1 MDNLKLD
8 CTLAYLNEGII
19 INEFDML
26 VESVNNEIG
35 NFSNITESLEIVNE
49 GKVTDAIITF
59 IKNIANK
66 IKTACERIASAIK
79 SFFQKSKVQEKMIED
94 KAAKVEKKEDITETE
109 KGKEAIEH
117 VQDRA
122 EKFVQDMAETFK
134 DEKDS
139 KPVKTE
145 SIKKSTK
152 DLFIL
157 EWYFGHTN
165 IDNTIKAIE
174 QNISVIKDF
183 LNNGT
188 PGTVV
193 DIPNWSWNNVF
204 KMRAINAND
213 FIDVSNIKQQYESIN
228 KYMGGL
234 EKSIDNTKK
243 LGSEIESLIPI
254 AEKKLNEDGN
264 DEDRTKDLN
273 YVKER
278 LSNLSK
284 DITSILNDLGKIS
297 ANAVKAKQFATQNY
311 NIILDVYGE

>member
-49 GKVTDAIITF
+49 GKIIDAIITF
-59 IKNIANK
+59 IKNIAGK

-94 KAAKVEKKEDITETE
+94 KAAKVEKKEDITEIE

-117 VQDRA
+117 IQDRT

-134 DEKDS
+134 DEKDD
-139 KPVKTE
+139 KPVKAET
-145 SIKKSTK
+145 IKKGTN

-157 EWYFGHTN
+157 EWHFGHTN
-165 IDNTIKAIE
+165 ITETINAIK
-174 QNISVIKDF
+174 QNVSVLKNF
-183 LNNGT
+183 LNTGAS
-188 PGTVV
+188 GTVEK
-193 DIPNWSWNNVF
+193 IPDWSWNNVF
-204 KMRAINAND
+204 KMRPINAND
-213 FIDVSNIKQQYESIN
+213 FIDISNIKSQYNSIN
-228 KYMGGL
+228 KYMKEL
-234 EKSIDNTKK
+234 EDTIDDAKYLSK
-243 LGSEIESLIPI
+243 EIESLIPI
-254 AEKKLNEDGN
+254 VEKKLNEEGN
-264 DEDRTKDLN
+264 DENKTKNLN
-273 YVKER
+273 FTKER
-278 LSNLSK
+278 LSGLSA
-284 DITSILNDLGKIS
+284 DVSSVLNDLGKIS
-297 ANAVKAKQFATQNY
+297 TNAVKAKQFATQNY

>member
-49 GKVTDAIITF
+49 GKVIDAIITF
-59 IKNIANK
+59 IKNIASK
-66 IKTACERIASAIK
+66 IKTACERIASAVK

-109 KGKEAIEH
+109 KGKEAIKH
-117 VQDRA
+117 VQDKT

-139 KPVKTE
+139 KPEKSET
-145 SIKKSTK
+145 IKKSTN

-157 EWYFGHTN
+157 EWNFSHSDVYK
-165 IDNTIKAIE
+165 TIKAIE
-174 QNISVIKDF
+174 QNISVLKNY
-183 LNNGT
+183 LNSGT
-188 PGTVV
+188 PGSVV
-193 DIPNWSWNNVF
+193 DIPNWSWHNLF
-204 KMRAINAND
+204 KLRAINAND
-213 FIDVSNIKQQYESIN
+213 FIDISNIKYQYESIN
-228 KYMGGL
+228 KYMIDL
-234 EKSIDNTKK
+234 DKSINAAKK

-254 AEKKLNEDGN
+254 VEKKLNEDGN
-264 DEDRTKDLN
+264 DENRTKNLN
-273 YVKER
+273 FTKER
-278 LSNLSK
+278 LSSLSLDISDILNTLSK
-284 DITSILNDLGKIS
+284 IS
-297 ANAVKAKQFATQNY
+297 TNAVKAKQFATQNY
-311 NIILDVYGE
+311 NIILSVYGE

>member
-49 GKVTDAIITF
+49 GKVIDAIITF
-59 IKNIANK
+59 IKNIAGK

-117 VQDRA
+117 VQDRI

-157 EWYFGHTN
+157 EWHFGHSN

-174 QNISVIKDF
+174 QNISVLKKF
-183 LNNGT
+183 LNDGT
-188 PGTVV
+188 PGNVV
-193 DIPNWSWNNVF
+193 NIPDYSWNNSF
-204 KMRAINAND
+204 KMHAINAND
-213 FIDVSNIKQQYESIN
+213 FIDISNIKKQYESIN
-228 KYMGGL
+228 NYMIGL
-234 EKSIDNTKK
+234 EKSIDNAKK

-264 DEDRTKDLN
+264 SEDKTKDLN
-273 YVKER
+273 FTKER
-278 LSNLSK
+278 LSSLSK
-284 DITSILNDLGKIS
+284 DISNILNNLGKIS
-297 ANAVKAKQFATQNY
+297 SNAVKAKQFATQNY
-311 NIILDVYGE
+311 NIILSVYGE

>member
-117 VQDRA
+117 VQDRT
-122 EKFVQDMAETFK
+122 EKFVQNMAETFK
-134 DEKDS
+134 DSKDN
-139 KPVKTE
+139 KPVKVET
-145 SIKKSTK
+145 IKKGTN

-157 EWYFGHTN
+157 EWHFGHTN
-165 IDNTIKAIE
+165 ITETINAIK
-174 QNISVIKDF
+174 QNVSVLKNF
-183 LNNGT
+183 LNTGT
-188 PGTVV
+188 GGTVEV
-193 DIPNWSWNNVF
+193 IPDWSWKNVF
-204 KMRAINAND
+204 KMRPINAND
-213 FIDVSNIKQQYESIN
+213 FIDISNIKSQYNSIN
-228 KYMGGL
+228 KYMKEL
-234 EKSIDNTKK
+234 EDTIDDAKYLSK
-243 LGSEIESLIPI
+243 EIESLIPI
-254 AEKKLNEDGN
+254 VEKKLNEEGN
-264 DEDRTKDLN
+264 DENKTKYLN
-273 YVKER
+273 FTRER
-278 LSNLSK
+278 LSGLSK
-284 DITSILNDLGKIS
+284 DVTKILNDLGTIS
-297 ANAVKAKQFATQNY
+297 SNAVKAKQFATQNY

>member
-26 VESVNNEIG
+26 VESVNNEIS

-49 GKVTDAIITF
+49 GKVIDAIITF
-59 IKNIANK
+59 IKNIAGK

-117 VQDRA
+117 VQDRT

-139 KPVKTE
+139 NPVKTE
-145 SIKKSTK
+145 TIRKSTK

-157 EWYFGHTN
+157 EWHFGHTN
-165 IDNTIKAIE
+165 IDNTITYFGI
-174 QNISVIKDF
+174 
-183 LNNGT
+183 
-188 PGTVV
+188 
-193 DIPNWSWNNVF
+193 
-204 KMRAINAND
+204 
-213 FIDVSNIKQQYESIN
+213 
-228 KYMGGL
+228 
-234 EKSIDNTKK
+234 
-243 LGSEIESLIPI
+243 
-254 AEKKLNEDGN
+254 
-264 DEDRTKDLN
+264 
-273 YVKER
+273 
-278 LSNLSK
+278 
-284 DITSILNDLGKIS
+284 
-297 ANAVKAKQFATQNY
+297 
-311 NIILDVYGE
+311 

>member
-26 VESVNNEIG
+26 VESVNNEIS

-49 GKVTDAIITF
+49 GKIIDAIVTF
-59 IKNIANK
+59 IKNIVRK

-109 KGKEAIEH
+109 KGKEAIKH
-117 VQDRA
+117 VQDRT

-139 KPVKTE
+139 NPVKTE
-145 SIKKSTK
+145 TIKKGTN

-157 EWYFGHTN
+157 EWHFDHSN
-165 IDNTIKAIE
+165 IDNTIKAIK

-183 LNNGT
+183 LIYRT
-188 PGTVV
+188 PGNVV
-193 DIPNWSWNNVF
+193 DIPNWSWNNSF

-213 FIDVSNIKQQYESIN
+213 FIDISNIKNQYENIN
-228 KYMGGL
+228 KYMSEL
-234 EKSIDNTKK
+234 EKSINNAKQ
-243 LGSEIESLIPI
+243 LGFDIENLIPI

-264 DEDRTKDLN
+264 DENRTKDLN
-273 YVKER
+273 FTKER
-278 LSNLSK
+278 LSNLSA
-284 DITSILNDLGKIS
+284 DISSVLNDLGKIS
-297 ANAVKAKQFATQNY
+297 SNAVKAKQFATQNY
-311 NIILDVYGE
+311 NIILSVYGE

>member
-8 CTLAYLNEGII
+8 CILAYLNEGII

-117 VQDRA
+117 VQDRT
-122 EKFVQDMAETFK
+122 EKFVQDMVETFK
-134 DEKDS
+134 DEKDN

-145 SIKKSTK
+145 TIKKSTK

-157 EWYFGHTN
+157 EWHFGHTN

-188 PGTVV
+188 PGTVA

-228 KYMGGL
+228 KYMGEL

-297 ANAVKAKQFATQNY
+297 TNAVKAKQLATQNY
-311 NIILDVYGE
+311 NIILSVYGE

>member
-26 VESVNNEIG
+26 VESVNNEIS

-49 GKVTDAIITF
+49 GKVIDAIITF
-59 IKNIANK
+59 IKNIAGK

-117 VQDRA
+117 VQDRI

-134 DEKDS
+134 DSKDS

-145 SIKKSTK
+145 TIKKSTNN
-152 DLFIL
+152 LFIV
-157 EWYFGHTN
+157 EWNFDHSN

-174 QNISVIKDF
+174 QNISVLKDF

-188 PGTVV
+188 LGNLNN
-193 DIPNWSWNNVF
+193 ISNYGWNNIF
-204 KMRAINAND
+204 KLKPINPND
-213 FIDVSNIKQQYESIN
+213 FIDVSNIKHQYESIN
-228 KYMGGL
+228 KYMIGL
-234 EKSIDNTKK
+234 EKSIDNAKK

-254 AEKKLNEDGN
+254 VEKKLNEDGN
-264 DEDRTKDLN
+264 DENRTKDLN
-273 YVKER
+273 FTKER
-278 LSNLSK
+278 LSNLSA
-284 DITSILNDLGKIS
+284 DVTNILNNLGKIS
-297 ANAVKAKQFATQNY
+297 SNAVKAKQFATQNY
-311 NIILDVYGE
+311 NIILSVFGE